1 MKVILLADVKGTGK
15 KNEVAEVSE
24 GYARNFLFPR
34 KLAAEATAA
43 QLNSIRLKQDAQAHR
58 KQQEK
63 EDAQALAQKMEGKRV
78 KITARVGKDGRLF
91 GSITA
96 KEIAQAMQQQLGM
109 EVDRRK
115 VELSEP
121 IRALGSVQVLVRYYP
136 EITFNILVD
145 VVGE

>member
-34 KLAAEATAA
+34 KLAVEATAA

-63 EDAQALAQKMEGKRV
+63 QDAQSLAQKMEGKRV
-78 KITARVGKDGRLF
+78 KIAARVGKDGRLF

-115 VELSEP
+115 VELAEP
-121 IRALGSVQVLVRYYP
+121 IRALGSVPVLVRYYP

-145 VVGE
+145 LVGE

>member
-34 KLAAEATAA
+34 KLAVEATAA

-63 EDAQALAQKMEGKRV
+63 QDAQALAQKMEGKRV
-78 KITARVGKDGRLF
+78 KIAARVGKDGRLF

-115 VELSEP
+115 VELAEP

-136 EITFNILVD
+136 EITFNIMVD

>member
-34 KLAAEATAA
+34 KLAVEATAA

-63 EDAQALAQKMEGKRV
+63 LDAQALAQKMEGKRV
-78 KITARVGKDGRLF
+78 KIAARVGKDGRLF

-115 VELSEP
+115 VELAEP

>member
-34 KLAAEATAA
+34 KLAVEATAA

-63 EDAQALAQKMEGKRV
+63 QDAQSLAQKMEGKRV
-78 KITARVGKDGRLF
+78 KIAARVGKDGRLF

-115 VELSEP
+115 VELAEP

>member
-1 MKVILLADVKGTGK
+1 MKGTGE

-34 KLAAEATAA
+34 KLAVEATAA

-63 EDAQALAQKMEGKRV
+63 QDAQSLAQKMEGKRV
-78 KITARVGKDGRLF
+78 KIAARVGKDGRLF

-115 VELSEP
+115 VELAEP

>member
-1 MKVILLADVKGTGK
+1 MKGTGK

-34 KLAAEATAA
+34 KLAVEATAA

-63 EDAQALAQKMEGKRV
+63 QDAQALAQKMEGKRV
-78 KITARVGKDGRLF
+78 KIAARVGKDGRLF

-115 VELSEP
+115 VELAEP

>member
-1 MKVILLADVKGTGK
+1 MC
-15 KNEVAEVSE
+15 
-24 GYARNFLFPR
+24 
-34 KLAAEATAA
+34 
-43 QLNSIRLKQDAQAHR
+43 IRDS
-58 KQQEK
+58 
-63 EDAQALAQKMEGKRV
+63 
-78 KITARVGKDGRLF
+78 
-91 GSITA
+91 SITA

-115 VELSEP
+115 VELAEP

>member
-34 KLAAEATAA
+34 KLAVEATAA

-63 EDAQALAQKMEGKRV
+63 QDAQALAQKMEGKRV
-78 KITARVGKDGRLF
+78 KIAARVGKDGRLF

-115 VELSEP
+115 VELAEP

>member
-34 KLAAEATAA
+34 KLAVEATAA

-63 EDAQALAQKMEGKRV
+63 KDAQALAQKMEGKRV
-78 KITARVGKDGRLF
+78 KIAARVGKDGRLF

-115 VELSEP
+115 VELAEP